1 MAAKFYTDAELKTVR
16 DKAVE
21 IAAEGVANFYHEIS
35 IEFRHALFF
44 TCMRTWG
51 SGPAI
56 TCARLNSTARSQIIN
71 AQGWSSELDGVLL
84 KKTPDYDFE
93 EFMSVVWAKA
103 LWRQNSNPVA
113 CQREERLERA
123 ILAEL

>member
-35 IEFRHALFF
+35 IEFGRALFF

-71 AQGWSSELDGVLL
+71 AWRWSEQLAGVLL
-84 KKTPDYDFE
+84 KKQGFEFTPLFLQTDRLAATLTEKGDLWVDF
-93 EFMSVVWAKA
+93 
-103 LWRQNSNPVA
+103 
-113 CQREERLERA
+113 REIRK
-123 ILAEL
+123 ELGL

>member
-35 IEFRHALFF
+35 PEFGRALFF
-44 TCMRTWG
+44 TCMRKWG

-71 AQGWSSELDGVLL
+71 AWRWSEQLAGVLL
-84 KKTPDYDFE
+84 KKQGFEFTPLFLQTDKLAATLTEKGDLWVDF
-93 EFMSVVWAKA
+93 
-103 LWRQNSNPVA
+103 
-113 CQREERLERA
+113 REIRK
-123 ILAEL
+123 ELGL

>member
-1 MAAKFYTDAELKTVR
+1 MAAKFYTADELQIVR
-16 DKAVE
+16 DRAVE

-35 IEFRHALFF
+35 PQFGRALFF

-71 AQGWSSELDGVLL
+71 AWRWSEQLAGVLL
-84 KKTPDYDFE
+84 KKQGFEFTPLFLQTDKLAATLTEKGDLWVDF
-93 EFMSVVWAKA
+93 
-103 LWRQNSNPVA
+103 
-113 CQREERLERA
+113 REIRK
-123 ILAEL
+123 ELGL